1 MTTLSKLQ
9 IALLSLVWLVLDIL
23 TKNLVQKQSYILLD
37 CLHLRFAREYPKFD
51 LVSMLSMYAMHVAV
65 IGSILSILIMGYFYL
80 HYYNRIIL
88 LSIGMIVAGILGNL
102 IDKLYFGWTRVF
114 IDFHHPKLLMFFD
127 SPQFPL
133 FNLSDILIVWGAVIF
148 IFNKK
153 W

>member
-23 TKNLVQKQSYILLD
+23 TKNMVEKKSYVLLD
-37 CLHLRFAREYPKFD
+37 FLHLRFAREYPKFD
-51 LVSMLSMYAMHVAV
+51 LIPQFSQYAMHIAIV
-65 IGSILSILIMGYFYL
+65 GSIISLLIMGYFFIN
-80 HYYNRIIL
+80 YYNRVIL
-88 LSIGMIVAGILGNL
+88 VAIGMIFSGILGNL
-102 IDKLYFGWTRVF
+102 IDKLYFGWSRVF
-114 IDFHHPKLLMFFD
+114 IDFHSNKLLMLFD

-133 FNLSDILIVWGAVIF
+133 FNLADILIVWGAIIF